1 MVLDRWKTQDRERE
15 GEPRIVQVPDLCKKR
30 LLGYAETFQELARSF
45 GGGFEA
51 SGEDRQALLEARRV
65 WENRH
70 VLESNFSE
78 VAHIMTQVAD
88 EVFRYEPMEE
98 KSRRHIVHAMREE
111 GIVVEEICYLP
122 QTDNRRAVGVT
133 MYTRRKN
140 RRPSQEAADM
150 LSVLLDTHLQI
161 SAASPYFI
169 DQEARSFILVE
180 EPRFIVLSGFSRA
193 VKENE
198 AVSGDNYAV
207 IESEKGRM
215 TVLLSDGTGS
225 GEEACQG
232 SERVLDLMEKM
243 LEAGYRMEAAANMV
257 NAALFARGEEQNHP
271 TLDVCDLDLYRG
283 ECSIWK
289 AGGAST
295 FLKTEEGVEE
305 IQVGNLPLGIF
316 RTVEMEPVHRQL
328 QDGDYLVMMTDGA
341 LDALAEN
348 NCEEAMRR
356 AISEVREQNP
366 KEIAE
371 KLLQMVIRLSGGHI
385 TDDMTILVIG
395 VWENSGIT

>member
-65 WENRH
+65 WENRQ

-328 QDGDYLVMMTDGA
+328 QDGDYLVMMTDGV